1 MNNKTK
7 SLPKNLLTIENRV
20 NPFTNALPVF
30 NEGKQLLDS
39 GNAIDPHLERW
50 GWQGGRKTVA
60 TPGIV

>member
-1 MNNKTK
+1 MSCKNMNGNIRVLIMNNKTK

-39 GNAIDPHLERW
+39 GKAR
-50 GWQGGRKTVA
+50 
-60 TPGIV
+60 